1 MRFRTFLTYLSLLPL
16 SACTKGCNDFDNNEE

>member
-1 MRFRTFLTYLSLLPL
+1 MRFRTFRTYLSLLPL